1 MLATGGEQMKAY
13 FPLPLKQLPL
23 WETPPENV
31 QALYQR
37 AQAEFPRKVIVLDD
51 DPTGIQ
57 TVHGVNVYTDWSYER
72 ILDCFRGD
80 AVISYIL
87 TNSRSFTS
95 AHTKRVHREIAE
107 NICRAAAQTR
117 CDFVLIS
124 RGDSTLRGHWPL
136 ETQVLAET
144 LAANG
149 RKPFDGEVVIPFFP
163 EGGRF
168 TFGNIHYVREE
179 DSLIPASETEFARD
193 ATFGY
198 LSSDLTDWCEEK
210 TCGMHKAESCI
221 CITLEDIRGLH
232 VGKIA
237 AQLMSAKN
245 FTKIIVNAV
254 CYEDLKV
261 FCAAYLKALKSGKEF
276 LFRTA
281 AAWPKILGGI
291 TDKALLTHHELVADT
306 SFGGVILVGSYVNK
320 TTQQLE
326 NLKNSGLPIRFIP
339 FNAALVM
346 EERGLVREASR
357 VVSIAEESILQGMTV
372 CIYTTRKRIEP
383 DDLSSE
389 QRLQMSVAISDAVSS
404 VIGNL
409 SVQPSFIVAK
419 GGITSSDVGVKALRV
434 RKAMVMGQIMPGI
447 PVWMTGDESKFPR
460 MPYVNFPGNVGE
472 IATLTNISKILM
484 GQ

>member
-1 MLATGGEQMKAY
+1 M
-13 FPLPLKQLPL
+13 
-23 WETPPENV
+23 
-31 QALYQR
+31 
-37 AQAEFPRKVIVLDD
+37 
-51 DPTGIQ
+51 
-57 TVHGVNVYTDWSYER
+57 
-72 ILDCFRGD
+72 
-80 AVISYIL
+80 
-87 TNSRSFTS
+87 
-95 AHTKRVHREIAE
+95 
-107 NICRAAAQTR
+107 
-117 CDFVLIS
+117 
-124 RGDSTLRGHWPL
+124 
-136 ETQVLAET
+136 
-144 LAANG
+144 
-149 RKPFDGEVVIPFFP
+149 
-163 EGGRF
+163 
-168 TFGNIHYVREE
+168 
-179 DSLIPASETEFARD
+179 
-193 ATFGY
+193 
-198 LSSDLTDWCEEK
+198 
-210 TCGMHKAESCI
+210 
-221 CITLEDIRGLH
+221 
-232 VGKIA
+232 
-237 AQLMSAKN
+237 
-245 FTKIIVNAV
+245 
-254 CYEDLKV
+254 
-261 FCAAYLKALKSGKEF
+261 
-276 LFRTA
+276 
-281 AAWPKILGGI
+281 
-291 TDKALLTHHELVADT
+291 THHELVADT

-460 MPYVNFPGNVGE
+460 MPYVIFPGNVGE